1 MIRATGI
8 KKGYVIRYEDQ
19 LWEVLDTQHTSFGK
33 KGAYVQVKMK
43 RLEDGHT
50 ETVRFSSDD
59 EVEKAFLTTRRMQ
72 YLYDDPSGY
81 VFMNPETG
89 EQYIL
94 DEEQVEDVLPY
105 LSYNSEVDVSFH
117 EDRPIGIELPPKV
130 TLEVTKTEP
139 AVKGDTATGVTKPAE
154 LETGLTI
161 KVPGH
166 IKQGE
171 KVTVDTRTGE
181 FMGRA

>member
-1 MIRATGI
+1 LIRATGI

-19 LWEVLDTQHTSFGK
+19 LWKVLDTQHTSFGK

-59 EVEKAFLTTRRMQ
+59 EVEKAFLSTRRMQ

-81 VFMNPETG
+81 VFMDPETG
-89 EQYIL
+89 DQHIM
-94 DEEQVEDVLPY
+94 DEEMVADILPY
-105 LSYNSEVDVSFH
+105 LAYNAEVDVSFH
-117 EDRPIGIELPPKV
+117 EDTPIGIELPPKV
-130 TLEVTKTEP
+130 ELEVAKTEP
-139 AVKGDTATGVTKPAE
+139 AVKGDTATSVTKPAE

-166 IKQGE
+166 IKEGE
-171 KVTVDTRTGE
+171 KVTVDTRSGE

>member
-8 KKGYVIRYEDQ
+8 KKGYVIRHQDR

-33 KGAYVQVKMK
+33 KGAYVQVKMQ
-43 RLEDGHT
+43 RLEDGHI

-72 YLYDDPSGY
+72 YLYNDGAGY
-81 VFMNPETG
+81 VFMDPETG
-89 EQYIL
+89 EQFHL
-94 DEEQVEDVLPY
+94 DEERVEEVLPY
-105 LSYNSEVDVSFH
+105 LAYNAEVEVSFH
-117 EDRPIGIELPPKV
+117 EGRPIGVELPPKV
-130 TLEVTKTEP
+130 VLEVTHTEP
-139 AVKGDTATGVTKPAE
+139 AVKGNTATGVTKPAE

-166 IKQGE
+166 IQTGE
-171 KVTVDTRTGE
+171 KVKVDTRSGE